1 MKISRRWLS
10 RHLDLAGLEAGRIA
24 EDLGLT
30 TAEIERVEAWP
41 ASLSGVVVGEV
52 LECGRHPNAERLSV
66 TKVAVGQGTLDIVCG
81 ASNVAR
87 GQKVAVAPPGTSL
100 PGEVRV
106 EKAKI
111 RGVESHGMI
120 LSEREMGIGE
130 EHDGILVL
138 PAGAKVG
145 TALADALDLRDDV
158 LEIDNKSITHRPDLW
173 GHYGFARELA
183 AIYGRPLA
191 PPPAALRS
199 GPGEPFPVKV
209 ADEDLCPLYLAL
221 PFEGARNS
229 ASPLWLK
236 RLLLAVGQR
245 PLGAVVDLTNFVMLD
260 LGEPTHAFDRKRL
273 RGGRIEV
280 RRAKEGERMKTLDG
294 VERAFTRED
303 LLIADGE
310 GPVAVAGVMGGEASE
325 VRADTGALVLEC
337 AAFHPV
343 SVRRTA
349 QRLGLRTEASA
360 RFEKSLDPTLVDW
373 AASRFVE
380 LLPQVCP
387 GARVT
392 GPATRAGHWK
402 FSPRTIPLRA
412 ERTRGRLGVA
422 LPTEK
427 MAEFLRRLQFS
438 VEPAGADLRVGVPSF
453 RATKDVTIEDDLVE
467 EIGRMLRYGNIPPSI
482 PSFPARPP
490 APDEERML
498 ARAAADA
505 LAGPLGF
512 REAYGYTF
520 LADEAVEA
528 LALGGEPF
536 VRVRNPIA
544 ENLSRIRRDLLPSL
558 LGFLPKNLLLFEEV
572 RLFEIGKGSRPE
584 TSSAPG
590 EPLEVHE
597 IAAVW
602 ASRTEAREGAFGR
615 ARGIA
620 SALLER
626 LRVERVEERPFDGK
640 PARPF
645 AHPVRGVRLGAG
657 AAAIGFAAELDP
669 RARRALGLPVPV
681 ALVSLDLRAI
691 LGVRAPGR
699 RFRPIPRFPAVKVD
713 VALALPER
721 VPAARVEEAV
731 RGAAAGLSGEIELF
745 DLFRGG
751 SLGAG
756 RKSLAFHV
764 TLVSDERTL
773 TEEDSARFLDR
784 VEAAAKGLGGELRR
798 A

>member
-30 TAEIERVEAWP
+30 TAEIERVESYP

-66 TKVAVGQGTLDIVCG
+66 TKVAVGGGTLDIVCG

-87 GQKVAVAPPGTSL
+87 GQKVAVAPPGTAL
-100 PGEVRV
+100 PGDVRV
-106 EKAKI
+106 EKAKL

-138 PAGAKVG
+138 PPGARVG
-145 TALADALDLRDDV
+145 EEVADALDLRDDV

-191 PPPAALRS
+191 APPASPRPA
-199 GPGEPFPVKV
+199 PGEPFPVEI
-209 ADEDLCPLYLAL
+209 ADADLCPLYLAL
-221 PFEGARNS
+221 PFEGARN
-229 ASPLWLK
+229 APSPVWLR

-260 LGEPTHAFDRKRL
+260 LGEPTHAFDRRRL

-280 RRAKEGERMKTLDG
+280 RRARQGERMKTLDG
-294 VERAFTRED
+294 VDRSLTRED
-303 LLIADGE
+303 LLIADAE

-325 VRADTGALVLEC
+325 VRADTGAFVLEC

-373 AASRFVE
+373 AAARFVE

-392 GPATRAGHWK
+392 GPATRSGSWR
-402 FSPRTIPLRA
+402 FTPRTIPLRT
-412 ERTRGRLGVA
+412 ERTRARLGA
-422 LPTEK
+422 DLPTEK
-427 MAEFLRRLQFS
+427 MADFLRRLGFS

-482 PSFPARPP
+482 PSFPAKPP
-490 APDEERML
+490 PPDEERAL
-498 ARAAADA
+498 GRAAADA

-512 REAYGYTF
+512 RETYGYTF
-520 LADEAVEA
+520 LAEETVEA

-536 VRVRNPIA
+536 VRVKNPIA
-544 ENLSRIRRDLLPSL
+544 GNLARIRREILPSL
-558 LGFLPKNLLLFEEV
+558 LGFLPKNLLPFEEV
-572 RLFEIGKGSRPE
+572 RLFEIGKGYRPE
-584 TSSAPG
+584 SPNDAG

-602 ASRTEAREGAFGR
+602 ASRADAREGAFGR
-615 ARGIA
+615 ARGVA
-620 SALLER
+620 TTLLER
-626 LRVERVEERPFDGK
+626 LRVETVEERPFDGK
-640 PARPF
+640 PPRPF
-645 AHPVRGVRLGAG
+645 AHPVRGVALGSG
-657 AAAIGFAAELDP
+657 GAAIGFAAELDP
-669 RARRALGLPVPV
+669 RARRTLGLPAPV

-691 LGVRAPGR
+691 LGVRAPAR

-713 VALALPER
+713 VALALPES
-721 VPAARVEEAV
+721 VPAAAAGEAV
-731 RGAAAGLSGEIELF
+731 RRAAARLAGEIELF
-745 DLFRGG
+745 DVFRGG
-751 SLGAG
+751 SLGEG

-764 TLVSDERTL
+764 ALVSDERTL
-773 TEEDSARFLDR
+773 TDEDAARFLDR
-784 VEAAAKGLGGELRR
+784 VESAAKALGGELRR
-798 A
+798 G